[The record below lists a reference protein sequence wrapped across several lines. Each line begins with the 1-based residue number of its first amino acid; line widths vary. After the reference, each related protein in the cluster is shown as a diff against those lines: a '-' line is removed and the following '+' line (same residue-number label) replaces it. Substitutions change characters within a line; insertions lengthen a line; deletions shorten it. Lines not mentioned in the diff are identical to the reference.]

1 MGNISYSVTDVC
13 YNFYRS
19 SSPFNATSAYY
30 TGNEKEQSFIAFIK
44 QEITSHEMKVSTR
57 KNHESTINLLRRFRP
72 KVCFKDI
79 NYQFVCDFEMYMESL
94 AYNKNTIAK
103 HMKHLKRHINAAINK
118 DLINL
123 KQYPFRQYKIK
134 TQTPNR
140 NHLTPDELQKIE
152 NYPSRSCFG
161 ISRCRDMFLFSCYTG
176 LRFSDITRLQKDN
189 FQLIDGK
196 WWLIFKSLKTG
207 VNIKLPIYM
216 LFDGKPI
223 EIFKKYNQRNFNESL
238 FGLSTSSNSA
248 INKQLRKLARKVKLY
263 KHISFHTARHT
274 CATILLYNG
283 VQLTTVQ
290 KLLGHQS
297 IRTTEVYSDIMDMTI
312 VRDLA
317 GVKKRKKERQQNED
331 N

>member
-44 QEITSHEMKVSTR
+44 QEITSHEMKASTR

-72 KVCFKDI
+72 GICFKDI
-79 NYQFVCDFEMYMESL
+79 NYQFVCDFEAYMESL
-94 AYNKNTIAK
+94 AYHKNTIAK
-103 HMKHLKRHINAAINK
+103 HMKQLKQHINTAINK

-134 TQTPNR
+134 TQVPNR
-140 NHLTPDELQKIE
+140 NHLTPDELKRIE
-152 NYPSRSCFG
+152 NYPSRSYIG
-161 ISRCRDMFLFSCYTG
+161 KSRCRDMFLFSCYTG

-189 FQLIDGK
+189 FHLIDGK

-207 VNIKLPIYM
+207 VTIKLPIYM

-223 EIFKKYNQRNFNESL
+223 EIFKKYCKRNFKSSL
-238 FGLSTSSNSA
+238 FGLSTTSNSA
-248 INKQLRKLARKVKLY
+248 TNKQLKQLAQKVKVY
-263 KHISFHTARHT
+263 KHISFHCARHT

-297 IRTTEVYSDIMDMTI
+297 IRTTEVYSDIMDMTVI
-312 VRDLA
+312 RDLQKIKQ
-317 GVKKRKKERQQNED
+317 KKNK
-331 N
+331 